1 MKKKNGKKKKSQQRH
16 RRYKEEP
23 KGKFRIE
30 SYSNQKKKLS
40 SRIEEKERLCELEDK
55 TADLTWTTWEKI
67 DWTQKWTETKGLGT
81 TRRRFNTC
89 AIRVPET

>member
-1 MKKKNGKKKKSQQRH
+1 MNTFGKKMEKKKQCQQRH

-30 SYSNQKKKLS
+30 SYSNQKQKLS

-55 TADLTWTTWEKI
+55 TTDLT
-67 DWTQKWTETKGLGT
+67 
-81 TRRRFNTC
+81 
-89 AIRVPET
+89 